1 MNIEAVLHDVR
12 KASSRLALLDEKQ
25 INEIL
30 LAVADAAM
38 EHCEDILKANVEDL
52 GRMDVANPKYDR
64 LKLTKERLPA
74 FQVEAYGVVLH
85 ILDPSWHVSSGDQQ
99 LCGTVYHKFQGQ

>member
-1 MNIEAVLHDVR
+1 MYVR
-12 KASSRLALLDEKQ
+12 PHLGWHLLDEKQ

-52 GRMDVANPKYDR
+52 GRMDVAIQKYDR
-64 LKLTKERLPA
+64 LKLTKERL
-74 FQVEAYGVVLH
+74 EAN
-85 ILDPSWHVSSGDQQ
+85 
-99 LCGTVYHKFQGQ
+99 CC

>member
-30 LAVADAAM
+30 LAVADAA
-38 EHCEDILKANVEDL
+38 CLL
-52 GRMDVANPKYDR
+52 Y
-64 LKLTKERLPA
+64 TS
-74 FQVEAYGVVLH
+74 
-85 ILDPSWHVSSGDQQ
+85 PSPRD
-99 LCGTVYHKFQGQ
+99 TR

>member
-64 LKLTKERLPA
+64 LKLTKERL
-74 FQVEAYGVVLH
+74 EAIAAICEMLQLYHLLWDGSWKKVFVLM
-85 ILDPSWHVSSGDQQ
+85 DY
-99 LCGTVYHKFQGQ
+99 T

>member
-64 LKLTKERLPA
+64 LKLTRERL
-74 FQVEAYGVVLH
+74 EAKCCSFTISFGPDLGRKC
-85 ILDPSWHVSSGDQQ
+85 SS
-99 LCGTVYHKFQGQ
+99 